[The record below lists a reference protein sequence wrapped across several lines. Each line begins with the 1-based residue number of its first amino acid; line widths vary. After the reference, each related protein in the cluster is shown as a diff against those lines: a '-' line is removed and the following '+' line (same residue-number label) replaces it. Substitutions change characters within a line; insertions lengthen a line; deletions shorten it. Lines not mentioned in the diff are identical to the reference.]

1 VFVAPYLRPVC
12 ANSRMTSSAAAL
24 SAAAQSAEMVR
35 FFPFAAPVAFASASL
50 RTVFA
55 CLSSFRACLPERVA
69 ARSIRLTARSN
80 FRVMVQHS
88 PLGAVLGR
96 DRMFFD
102 LEQAVARYQASFV
115 RDAAG

>member
-1 VFVAPYLRPVC
+1 
-12 ANSRMTSSAAAL
+12 
-24 SAAAQSAEMVR
+24 
-35 FFPFAAPVAFASASL
+35 
-50 RTVFA
+50 
-55 CLSSFRACLPERVA
+55 
-69 ARSIRLTARSN
+69 
-80 FRVMVQHS
+80 MVQHS